1 LSLVSDGLSL
11 RERIARLRVD
21 VTPLRTSRDFRLLFA
36 AGTVFYLGAMVSY
49 VALPYQIYQLTG
61 SNFAVGAMALVE
73 LLPLVVFGL
82 YGGALADHV
91 DRRRMLVLC
100 GIAQVVLTAGL
111 LGNALL
117 DDPSVWTIYVI
128 GFLLTIA
135 QSLQRP
141 SREALVPRV
150 VRHDE
155 LPAATAVQSLG
166 MQVGT
171 LLGPALGGVLV
182 ATAGVPWAFAV
193 DVAGLVVATLLFA
206 ALRHYPPT
214 EHSTPPSVASIVG
227 GVRYAVGRRDLL
239 GTYVIDMV
247 AMFMAMP
254 IVLFPAFAEDVLE
267 RPGFLG
273 LLYTAE
279 SVGTLLATLT
289 SGWTTRFHHH
299 GRAVVVA
306 SMCWGGSMAL
316 VGLSPNVWFAMAFLA
331 FAGGADMISGIFRA
345 TIWNQTVPDHLR
357 GRLAG
362 IEMLS
367 YSLGPMGG
375 SARAGLVADLTS
387 VRASIVSGGVLCVA
401 GVAATAAALPSFW
414 RYDARTD
421 EHATHEREVRARR
434 AAEDEARRTA
444 DDEARRTAEHLAEPV
459 ETTDAGHFPR

>member
-1 LSLVSDGLSL
+1 VTRPDATDEDPPRRSLAA
-11 RERIARLRVD
+11 RIAALRVD
-21 VTPLRTSRDFRLLFA
+21 VTPLRTSRDFRLLFT

-73 LLPLVVFGL
+73 LVPLVVFGL

-91 DRRRMLVLC
+91 DRRKMLILC
-100 GIAQVVLTAGL
+100 GVAQVVLTAAL

-117 DDPSVWTIYVI
+117 DDPSVWAIYVV
-128 GFLLTIA
+128 GFFLTIA

-141 SREALVPRV
+141 SREALLPRV
-150 VRHDE
+150 VKHDE
-155 LPAATAVQSLG
+155 LAAAAAVQSLG
-166 MQVGT
+166 MQIGT

-182 ATAGVPWAFAV
+182 ASVGVPWAYGV
-193 DVAGLVVATLLFA
+193 DVAALVGATLLFA
-206 ALRHYPPT
+206 ALRPYPPT
-214 EHSTPPSVASIVG
+214 DQSTPPSIGGIVSG
-227 GVRYAVGRRDLL
+227 IRYAVRRRDLL
-239 GTYVIDMV
+239 GTYVIDMT
-247 AMFMAMP
+247 AMFLAMP
-254 IVLFPAFAEDVLE
+254 IVLFPAFAEEVLDK
-267 RPGFLG
+267 PHLLG

-279 SVGTLLATLT
+279 SVGTLLATLS

-306 SMCWGGSMAL
+306 SMCWGASMAM
-316 VGLSPNVWFAMAFLA
+316 VGLSPNVWVALAFLA
-331 FAGGADMISGIFRA
+331 LAGASDMISGIFRS
-345 TIWNQTVPDHLR
+345 TIWNQTIPDELR

-401 GVAATAAALPSFW
+401 GVAAVGAMLPDFW
-414 RYDARTD
+414 RYDSRTD
-421 EHATHEREVRARR
+421 EHATRERELR
-434 AAEDEARRTA
+434 AARAA
-444 DDEARRTAEHLAEPV
+444 AEELSEPLD
-459 ETTDAGHFPR
+459 TTDAGHFPR

>member
-1 LSLVSDGLSL
+1 MTDGSHDPRGL
-11 RERIARLRVD
+11 RARLAALRVD

-36 AGTVFYLGAMVSY
+36 AGTVFYLGAMVSF

-73 LLPLVVFGL
+73 LVPLVVFGL

-91 DRRRMLVLC
+91 DRRRMLIAC
-100 GIAQVVLTAGL
+100 GLAQVALTGVLLA
-111 LGNALL
+111 NALL
-117 DDPSVWTIYVI
+117 AEPSVWTIYLV
-128 GFLLTIA
+128 GFFLTIA

-141 SREALVPRV
+141 SREALLPRV

-155 LPAATAVQSLG
+155 LAAAAAVQSLG

-171 LLGPALGGVLV
+171 LLGPALGGLLV
-182 ATAGVPWAFAV
+182 AGVGVPWAYGV
-193 DVAGLVVATLLFA
+193 DAAGLLVATGLFA
-206 ALRHYPPT
+206 ALRPYPPT
-214 EHSTPPSVASIVG
+214 DLSTPPSLAGIVSG
-227 GVRYAVGRRDLL
+227 IRYAVRRRDLL
-239 GTYVIDMV
+239 GTYVIDMT
-247 AMFMAMP
+247 AMFLAMP
-254 IVLFPAFAEDVLE
+254 IVLFPAFAEKVLDE
-267 RPGFLG
+267 PRLLG

-289 SGWTTRFHHH
+289 SGWTTRFPHH

-306 SMCWGGSMAL
+306 SMCWGASMAM
-316 VGLSPNVWFAMAFLA
+316 VGLSPSIWVALVFLA
-331 FAGGADMISGIFRA
+331 LAGAADMISGIFRS
-345 TIWNQTVPDHLR
+345 TIWNQTIPDELR

-367 YSLGPMGG
+367 YSIGPMGG

-401 GVAATAAALPSFW
+401 GVGAVSAVLRDFW

-421 EHATHEREVRARR
+421 EHATRERELR
-434 AAEDEARRTA
+434 AARG
-444 DDEARRTAEHLAEPV
+444 L
-459 ETTDAGHFPR
+459 